1 MPSKRKYGII
11 GNQLPIYVGGPGDIE
26 RSPMR
31 ANVRLR
37 EIQYYRTPNGRQPFT
52 EWFESI
58 RDSSTRIRIDKRLKR
73 LEDGNLGDCES
84 VGDGVFELRLHFGP
98 GYRMYFGQI
107 DNRIILLLSGGDKT
121 SQRRDIERSK
131 AYWREYKETY
141 Q

>member
-1 MPSKRKYGII
+1 MVDNLSLSGLNPSGI
-11 GNQLPIYVGGPGDIE
+11 
-26 RSPMR
+26 
-31 ANVRLR
+31 A
-37 EIQYYRTPNGRQPFT
+37 
-52 EWFESI
+52 
-58 RDSSTRIRIDKRLKR
+58 STRIRIDKRFKR

-84 VGDGVFELRLHFGP
+84 VRDGVFELRLHFGP

-107 DNRIILLLSGGDKT
+107 DNRIILLLPGGDKT